1 MQDNRRG
8 HYDPNRQF
16 QPYVFRPNFMKNQDG
31 EKKQQGRKVI
41 DWTGACVNTMMSR
54 RFKRPLKERI
64 YEKSSFFARIIN
76 KRGEKYLIKADPE
89 KDKTFFQPLTSS
101 ILKAE
106 TPGSLP
112 YLPANSVTTRFVRT
126 ATNKQKCPV
135 YQVSCVLFLSENTR
149 YH

>member
-54 RFKRPLKERI
+54 RFKRPLKDRI
-64 YEKSSFFARIIN
+64 YKNSSFSCSNFESQRIN
-76 KRGEKYLIKADPE
+76 KRI
-89 KDKTFFQPLTSS
+89 
-101 ILKAE
+101 I
-106 TPGSLP
+106 
-112 YLPANSVTTRFVRT
+112 T
-126 ATNKQKCPV
+126 ATRSKLIPNRTKPSFNLLQAR
-135 YQVSCVLFLSENTR
+135 F
-149 YH
+149 